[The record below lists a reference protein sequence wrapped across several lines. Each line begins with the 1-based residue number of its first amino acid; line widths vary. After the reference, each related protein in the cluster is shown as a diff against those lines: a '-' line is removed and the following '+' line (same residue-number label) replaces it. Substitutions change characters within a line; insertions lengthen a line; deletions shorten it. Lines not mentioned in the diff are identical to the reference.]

1 MKMPPFG
8 YERARDLSHLF
19 EIWGRAGDDAKVLAG
34 GQSLLAT
41 LAFRLSEPSLL
52 IDISRLQEL
61 KGVSLHG
68 DVLRIGAGVSHAQL
82 GAHPLVGDH
91 APLLTQAVPLIA
103 HPAIRNRG
111 TIGGSLAFADP
122 AAELPACA
130 VALGA
135 TLVLASAKGERRIA
149 AQDFFKGYYET
160 ALGAREIILAVE
172 IPRAASSSV
181 FGIQEIARRSGDYAM
196 AGLAFSSPRDEQGRL
211 LDPRLV
217 YFGVGSGPV
226 VARGAMAALAGR
238 APDGASIAAAQAALA
253 GDLDPPVD
261 MHGGPELK
269 RHLSRVL
276 LARVLAPFGP
286 AAMEAAE

>member
-8 YERARDLSHLF
+8 YERARDLPHLF
-19 EIWGRAGDDAKVLAG
+19 EIWEREGEDAKLLAG

-41 LAFRLSEPSLL
+41 LAFRLSEPSVL
-52 IDISRLQEL
+52 IDISALREL
-61 KGVSLHG
+61 RGIATTG
-68 DVLRIGAGVSHAQL
+68 EALRIGAGVRHAEL
-82 GAHPLVGDH
+82 GASDEVRAH
-91 APLLTQAVPLIA
+91 APLLAQAVPLIA

-130 VALGA
+130 VALCA
-135 TLVLASAKGERRIA
+135 TLVLVSRDGERRVA
-149 AQDFFKGYYET
+149 AEEFFKGYYET
-160 ALGAREIILAVE
+160 ALRPYEIILAVE
-172 IPRAASSSV
+172 IPRASSR
-181 FGIQEIARRSGDYAM
+181 FACGIQEIARRSGDYAM
-196 AGLAFSSPRDEQGRL
+196 AGLAFTSGRDDQGRL

-226 VARGAMAALAGR
+226 VAKGAMAALACR
-238 APDGASIAAAQAALA
+238 APEAACIASAQAALA
-253 GDLDPPVD
+253 GDLDPPAD

-276 LARVLAPFGP
+276 LARVLAPFAP
-286 AAMEAAE
+286 AALEAAE